1 MEIKLY
7 FCDFDNVG
15 DALNR
20 CIYKKCFDID
30 VSYADSWR
38 SDYAGIGSIL
48 DHFLFQTRDIFRVF
62 KNISYIKKPVI
73 LMSCGFGRESE
84 FYFQKPRF
92 FKRMKFKRK
101 IQVLS
106 LRGKLSADQIA
117 MIDKKIDLSNI
128 VLGDM
133 GLLASYLLE
142 NREEKKYDLGIC
154 PHYADADD
162 PVFQKIHDDNPN
174 SIILNTMEN
183 PIDFVKK
190 ISQCRA
196 VISTGLHPL
205 IIADSLGIPNLWCR
219 ISEKTTTRH
228 KYYDYYSVFSV
239 KPQPVNLFE
248 EEISTEKVIS
258 NYQIDPFKVEAV
270 KFDLYQHHKK
280 FFDMLK
286 NGAGKI

>member
-20 CIYKKCFDID
+20 YIYKKCFDID
-30 VSYADSWR
+30 VAYADSWR
-38 SDYAGIGSIL
+38 ADYAGIGSIL
-48 DHFLFQTRDIFRVF
+48 DHLLFQTKDIFRFF
-62 KNISYIKKPVI
+62 KNISYINKPVI
-73 LMSCGFGRESE
+73 LMSCGFARESE
-84 FYFQKPRF
+84 FYFHKVRF
-92 FKRMKFKRK
+92 FKKMKFKRK

-106 LRGKLSADQIA
+106 LRGKLSAEQIA
-117 MIDKKIDLSNI
+117 TIDKRIDLSNI

-142 NREEKKYDLGIC
+142 NREDKIYDLGIC
-154 PHYADADD
+154 PHYADAGD
-162 PVFQKIHDDNPN
+162 PVFQKIHNENPN
-174 SIILNTMEN
+174 SVILNTMEN

-219 ISEKTTTRH
+219 ISEKSTTRY

-239 KPQPVNLFE
+239 KPQPVNLFK
-248 EEISTEKVIS
+248 EEISSEKVIG
-258 NYQIDPFKVEAV
+258 NYQIDPLKVESV
-270 KFDLYQHHKK
+270 KLSLYEHHKK
-280 FFDMLK
+280 FFDLLK
-286 NGAGKI
+286 NGEGKI